1 MGKRR
6 TKIKKLDLEI
16 EKLGNAVKLKLSQ
29 NNDELTSQKVKEMEE
44 RLLEVL
50 RVDNEH
56 RIDGLRK
63 YVCDKFEECI
73 GWR

>member
-16 EKLGNAVKLKLSQ
+16 EKIGKAVKLKLSQ
-29 NNDELTSQKVKEMEE
+29 NKEELTPQKVKEMEE

-50 RVDNEH
+50 RVDDEH
-56 RIDGLRK
+56 RIDGLKK
-63 YVCDKFEECI
+63 YICDKFEECI

>member
-16 EKLGNAVKLKLSQ
+16 EKIGKAVKLRLSQ
-29 NNDELTSQKVKEMEE
+29 NKEELTPQKVKEMEE

-50 RVDNEH
+50 RVDDEH
-56 RIDGLRK
+56 RIDGLKK
-63 YVCDKFEECI
+63 YICDKFEECI